1 MMRVLLVSLTLLAMS
16 MASASEIDDAIEA
29 AETLRSEGRFAEAL
43 EKLRP
48 YEAKPTGDVAFS
60 LAWIHLTA
68 AMERRTPEAADQARL
83 DLARQW
89 AERAREIGNPAGAN
103 LLYMMYANGYGVP
116 EDMRKAAAYLQ
127 EAAQKGDPAAQTNY
141 AVMAYR
147 GSPEIPRDRALAAK
161 YLAQLDQEDQMLPAG
176 YYYLGLLR
184 YNGEGGHKKNEKAGM
199 ELIEMAAEGGHGEA
213 QQDTGRNYE
222 FGWTVKADIA
232 RAIEWYEKAAE
243 QGEGWS
249 LWRIGMT
256 YVNGEGRD
264 PDSLEAVKYFR
275 RAADAGNPD
284 GMTSLAVMYA
294 TGDGVKRDFAE
305 ARRYYEL
312 AADAGSDH
320 ALLNLAGMYLRGEG
334 VTVDMVQAYVL
345 ASIAEQR
352 GSEQAVPMRRGIEKE
367 LSAEQRAEADRR
379 LAGEK

>member
-1 MMRVLLVSLTLLAMS
+1 MMCRLVISFSLLAMS
-16 MASASEIDDAIEA
+16 LASASEVDDAIAA
-29 AETLRSEGRFAEAL
+29 AEKLRSEGKFAEAL

-48 YEAKPTGDVAFS
+48 YETKPTGDVAFS
-60 LAWIHLTA
+60 LASIHLSA
-68 AMERRTPEAADQARL
+68 AMEGRTPEAVDQAQL

-103 LLYMMYANGYGVP
+103 FLYMIYANGYGVP
-116 EDMRKAAAYLQ
+116 EDMRKAADYLQ
-127 EAAQKGDPAAQTNY
+127 EAAEKGDPAARTNY
-141 AVMAYR
+141 AVLAYQ
-147 GSPEIPRDRALAAK
+147 GSPEIPRDRALAGK
-161 YLAQLDQEDQMLPAG
+161 YLAQLDKEDKMLPAG

-184 YNGEGGHKKNEKAGM
+184 YNGEGGQKKNEKAGM
-199 ELIEMAAEGGHGEA
+199 ELIEMAAEGGHGGA

-222 FGWTVKADIA
+222 FGWTVKPDLA
-232 RAIEWYEKAAE
+232 RAIEWYEKAAG

-249 LWRIGMT
+249 LWRMGMT
-256 YVNGEGRD
+256 YINGEGRE
-264 PDSLEAVKYFR
+264 PDSPKAVEYFR
-275 RAADAGNPD
+275 RAADAGSPD

-294 TGDGVKRDFAE
+294 TGDGVKQDFAE

-352 GSEQAVPMRRGIEKE
+352 GSEKAGSMRRGIEKE
-367 LSAEQRAEADRR
+367 LSSEQRAEADRR
-379 LAGEK
+379 LAGEQ